1 MSEEVQHKT
10 VMVEKRIVE
19 LKVEVSEDFF
29 KTMEKAKKEV
39 ADKRGYDVS
48 FGEYIEEAM
57 NDLVLMVDEYGAK
70 LIEASKII
78 HEQDEALGKLEVE
91 EPVDPETGEV
101 EAEVPDELYAHIID
115 DKDKHIMYH

>member
-10 VMVEKRIVE
+10 VMVEKRVVE

-101 EAEVPDELYAHIID
+101 EAEVPDELYAHIIED
-115 DKDKHIMYH
+115 TGREVMYQ

>member
-1 MSEEVQHKT
+1 MSDEVQHKT
-10 VMVEKRIVE
+10 VMVEKRVVE